1 MASAAAIARMYQMF
15 SNEEVGAKE
24 ASKSM
29 P

>member
-1 MASAAAIARMYQMF
+1 MDSAAAIARMYLMF
-15 SNEEVGAKE
+15 SKEEVGAKE